1 MEITWLGHSSVKII
15 SRDVVLITDPYPESI
30 GFDMGGHHA
39 EVVTVSNDH
48 PNHSNVES
56 VGGDARVL
64 SGPGQYEVRGYNV
77 TGMGTSVTDADGN
90 RRVNTVYTIRAEGLT
105 LCHLGDL
112 NEPLG
117 SGQLDAIGNVDILMV
132 PAGGGC
138 TVEVGELPQLIG
150 VLSPRIVIPI
160 HYGYESTVGM
170 LAPIERFLTE
180 LSVEES
186 SPQIRLNV
194 TQTNL
199 PREAQVVVL
208 RKSAS

>member
-1 MEITWLGHSSVKII
+1 MEITWLGHSSVRIV

-30 GFDMGGHHA
+30 GFAMGDQQA

-48 PNHSNVES
+48 PNHSRLES
-56 VGGDARVL
+56 VGGEPRVL
-64 SGPGQYEVRGYNV
+64 NGPGQYEVKGYNV
-77 TGMGTSVTDADGN
+77 TGMGTSVTDSEGN

-112 NEPLG
+112 NERLG
-117 SGQLDAIGNVDILMV
+117 SGQLDAIGNIDILMV

-138 TVEVGELPQLIG
+138 TIEVGDVPQLIG

-160 HYGYESTVGM
+160 HYGYESTAGT

-180 LSVEES
+180 LSVEEA

-199 PREAQVVVL
+199 PREAQVVLL
-208 RKSAS
+208 RKTA